1 MRLFFLNILLLLALH
16 ADGSVTNALIHENS
30 PYLQQHAHNPIN
42 WFPYTAQV
50 LQKAKKEHKLIFL
63 SIGYSTCHWCHV
75 MAEESFENLKIA
87 KILNQD
93 YIAVK
98 VDREELPY
106 IDSYYQ
112 QLFTKVHHRSGGWPL
127 TALLDENAKPFFLG
141 GYIPYEDAYGLEGL
155 LHLLPRMAALYKHGY
170 SKIEDKVKALE
181 QLQNREIPT
190 QNQRKDDLTLKQIM
204 ASFQK
209 DYDALYYGFSKQPK
223 FPEPA
228 RIQLLFDLY
237 DLGSEKAGKM
247 ALQVLRTMALHG
259 IYDQIEGGFFR
270 YSTDAGW
277 EIPHFEKML
286 YTQAELIPLYVRA
299 YEQTKEPLFRAV
311 VEESISMVIERF
323 SDGGLFYTASN
334 ADSEGKEGAY
344 FIFSQKEVDEALAS
358 SGHKELL
365 NEAMEYDGFMNFDAH
380 LHINFYG
387 TQRPQGFDALRKNLR
402 KVRQKRRYPFVDQKH
417 ITAWN
422 AMMIEALYAAGRMDS
437 EYIKIADEKLAL
449 LLQTMWH
456 HHLLHHESIGEK
468 PVIQEGFLEDY
479 AFTIATLIAAYET
492 HYDVKYLALATKL
505 MDQAIFL
512 FYRQGVWLQADDA
525 LKVEVTLKDKYYTS
539 SFGKMMQDLLKL
551 AILNENLAYQ
561 KLAEHSLAHKNAEIY
576 KKLSRVP
583 SSTRAMLMLQ
593 KGFMVIKHKK
603 EILLENRALLRS
615 IKYPYLLTK
624 SLSDAQAFLACKVDR
639 CFAYDDNLST
649 LIGHLKITD

>member
-1 MRLFFLNILLLLALH
+1 MRLFFLNILLLLTLY
-16 ADGSVTNALIHENS
+16 ADGRTTNALIHESS

-87 KILNQD
+87 KVLNQD
-93 YIAVK
+93 YIAIK
-98 VDREELPY
+98 VDREELPH

-127 TALLDENAKPFFLG
+127 TLLLDENAKPFFLG
-141 GYIPYEDAYGLEGL
+141 GYIPYEDAYGLVGL
-155 LHLLPRMAALYKHGY
+155 SHLLPRMAALYKHSF
-170 SKIEDKVKALE
+170 SKIEEKVKALE
-181 QLQNREIPT
+181 QLQNRQAPA
-190 QNQRKDDLTLKQIM
+190 QSMAKDALTLKQIM

-209 DYDALYYGFSKQPK
+209 DYDELYYGFSKQPK

-311 VEESISMVIERF
+311 VEESISMVMERF
-323 SDGGLFYTASN
+323 SDGGLFYSASN
-334 ADSEGKEGAY
+334 ADSEGEEGAY
-344 FIFSQKEVDEALAS
+344 FIFSQEEVEEALAS
-358 SGHKELL
+358 SGHKEFL

-380 LHINFYG
+380 LHMNFYG
-387 TQRPQGFDALRKNLR
+387 EQRPQGFDALRKNLK
-402 KVRQKRRYPFVDQKH
+402 KVRQKRHYPFVDQKH

-422 AMMIEALYAAGRMDS
+422 AMMIEALYAAGRMDA

-456 HHLLHHESIGEK
+456 HHLLHHQSIGVK
-468 PVIQEGFLEDY
+468 PARQEGLLEDY
-479 AFTIATLIAAYET
+479 AFMVAALTAAYET
-492 HYDVKYLALATKL
+492 HYDEKYLALATRL
-505 MDQAIFL
+505 MDQAIFR
-512 FYRQGVWLQADDA
+512 FYRQGVWLQADGT
-525 LKVEVTLKDKYYTS
+525 LKVEVTLKDRYYTS
-539 SFGKMMQDLLKL
+539 SFGKMMQGLLKL
-551 AILNENLAYQ
+551 AVLNGNLAYQ
-561 KLAEHSLAHKNAEIY
+561 KLAERSLAHKNAEIY
-576 KKLSRVP
+576 KKLARVP
-583 SSTRAMLMLQ
+583 SSTRATLMLQ
-593 KGFMVIKHKK
+593 KGIIVIKHKK
-603 EILLENRALLRS
+603 EILLENRAVLRS
-615 IKYPYLLTK
+615 IEYPYLLTE
-624 SLSDAQAFLACKVDR
+624 SFSEAQAFLACRVDR
-639 CFAYDDNLST
+639 CFVYEDNLTT
-649 LIGHLKITD
+649 LIEHLKTTD